1 MGSDGESVSIHF
13 LDNLKCVEK
22 KREGIASPENER
34 WRDR

>member
-22 KREGIASPENER
+22 KRGDSITRER
-34 WRDR
+34 EVER